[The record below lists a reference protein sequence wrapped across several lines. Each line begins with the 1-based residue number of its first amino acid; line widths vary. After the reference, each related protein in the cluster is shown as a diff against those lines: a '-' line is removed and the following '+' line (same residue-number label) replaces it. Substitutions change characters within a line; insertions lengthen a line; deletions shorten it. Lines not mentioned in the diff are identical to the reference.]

1 MLIRII
7 ELLLIMLSLAI
18 LVRVILSWIIPLTGG
33 RPHPM
38 LMSVISVVNQI
49 TEPILAPLRRVIPS
63 IGSLDL
69 SPMAALIII
78 SIIISVVLPRL
89 SAALGQG

>member
-1 MLIRII
+1 LLIRII

-38 LMSVISVVNQI
+38 LVSVISVVNQV

>member
-7 ELLLIMLSLAI
+7 ELLLTMLSLAI

-38 LMSVISVVNQI
+38 LVSVISVVNQI

-78 SIIISVVLPRL
+78 ALISTFLLP
-89 SAALGQG
+89 ALR

>member
-1 MLIRII
+1 LLIRII
-7 ELLLIMLSLAI
+7 ELLLTMLSLAI

-38 LMSVISVVNQI
+38 LVSVISVVNQV

-78 SIIISVVLPRL
+78 ALISTFLLP
-89 SAALGQG
+89 ALR

>member
-7 ELLLIMLSLAI
+7 ELLLTMLSLAI

-38 LMSVISVVNQI
+38 LVSVISVVNQV

-78 SIIISVVLPRL
+78 ALISTFLLPVLR
-89 SAALGQG
+89 

>member
-1 MLIRII
+1 LLIRII
-7 ELLLIMLSLAI
+7 ELLLTMLSLAI

-38 LMSVISVVNQI
+38 LVSVISVVNQI

-78 SIIISVVLPRL
+78 ALISTFLLPVLR
-89 SAALGQG
+89 

>member
-1 MLIRII
+1 LLIRII
-7 ELLLIMLSLAI
+7 ELLLTMLSLAI

-38 LMSVISVVNQI
+38 LVSVISVVNQV

-78 SIIISVVLPRL
+78 ALISTFLLPVLR
-89 SAALGQG
+89 

>member
-7 ELLLIMLSLAI
+7 ELLLTMLSLAI

-38 LMSVISVVNQI
+38 LVSVISVVNQI

-78 SIIISVVLPRL
+78 ALISTFLLPVLR
-89 SAALGQG
+89 

>member
-7 ELLLIMLSLAI
+7 ELLLTMLSLAI

-38 LMSVISVVNQI
+38 LVSVISVVNQV

-78 SIIISVVLPRL
+78 ALISTFLLP
-89 SAALGQG
+89 ALR

>member
-1 MLIRII
+1 LLIRII

-38 LMSVISVVNQI
+38 LVSVISVVNQI

-78 SIIISVVLPRL
+78 ALISTFLLPVLR
-89 SAALGQG
+89 

>member
-1 MLIRII
+1 MLVRII
-7 ELLLIMLSLAI
+7 ELLLTMLSLAI
-18 LVRVILSWIIPLTGG
+18 LVRVILSWVIPLTGG

-38 LMSVISVVNQI
+38 LVSVISVVNQI

-78 SIIISVVLPRL
+78 ALISTFVLP
-89 SAALGQG
+89 ALR